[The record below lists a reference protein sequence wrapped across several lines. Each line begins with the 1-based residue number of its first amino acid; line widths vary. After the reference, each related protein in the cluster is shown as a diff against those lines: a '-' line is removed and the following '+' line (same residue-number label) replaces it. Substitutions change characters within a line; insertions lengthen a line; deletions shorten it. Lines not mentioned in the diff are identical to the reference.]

1 MHNISYKTVCAPSE
15 GSVISVLSVCL
26 SVCLKTLGS
35 LATHREPCDDS
46 DQTARNAQ
54 AHLSIRWAHMR
65 SSRKYCVPAHICK
78 KVFKVK
84 KNKLL
89 FVSSVKK
96 KKKSATEFIVKY
108 YFLCK
113 KQNVLFQILVFQY
126 MCYILKMVK
135 FKNRQI

>member
-1 MHNISYKTVCAPSE
+1 MSWCITFPTRLYVRPAKAQLSQSC
-15 GSVISVLSVCL
+15 LSVCL

-78 KVFKVK
+78 KVFEVK
-84 KNKLL
+84 ENKLL

-96 KKKSATEFIVKY
+96 KKNLLLSSLLNITFYVKS
-108 YFLCK
+108 
-113 KQNVLFQILVFQY
+113 
-126 MCYILKMVK
+126 KMFF
-135 FKNRQI
+135 FKS